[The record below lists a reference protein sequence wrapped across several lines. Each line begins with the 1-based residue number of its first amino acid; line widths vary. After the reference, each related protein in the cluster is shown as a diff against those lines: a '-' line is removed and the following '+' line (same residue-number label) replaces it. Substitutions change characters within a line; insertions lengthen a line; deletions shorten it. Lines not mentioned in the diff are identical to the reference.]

1 MGTTDQIEPMRA
13 WVVAGVKPNDNQITT
28 RVVIGTR
35 SEAERFGSQLL
46 WLSIAGP
53 FEYSIGI
60 KP

>member
-1 MGTTDQIEPMRA
+1 MGGVDQIEPMRA
-13 WVVAGVKPNDNQITT
+13 WLVSGIKPSDSQVTT

-35 SEAERFGSQLL
+35 EEAERFGSQLF
-46 WLSIAGP
+46 WRAIAGP